1 MFRGHEEATER
12 APDAKILS
20 SISGAHTL
28 VQAWYLGHM
37 ASQNPSF
44 RSLALWQAR
53 AKSQGMGLCTL
64 AATSGWPVDQPQ
76 A

>member
-44 RSLALWQAR
+44 RSLALWQDFAPWLLPLDGQLTNLR
-53 AKSQGMGLCTL
+53 LRKLSHTL
-64 AATSGWPVDQPQ
+64 
-76 A
+76 

>member
-28 VQAWYLGHM
+28 VHAWYLGHM
-37 ASQNPSF
+37 ASENPSF
-44 RSLALWQAR
+44 QSLVPGQAR
-53 AKSQGMGLCTL
+53 AKG
-64 AATSGWPVDQPQ
+64 
-76 A
+76 